1 MTKAELQGVLDA
13 VRSVF
18 PRRMGEYAYDVY
30 GLMDC
35 VESAM
40 ECTLR
45 DIEDYARVSE
55 VVYEQRVN
63 VAEVWDDERDGAW
76 ATLSSPYAK
85 DEHTLCFEGR
95 TVEQLKDLKGRTL
108 SVRVVAECA
117 ADRGV
122 LDEMLGGGKGWRT
135 RGRCGCSTTW

>member
-13 VRSVF
+13 ARPVF
-18 PRRMGEYAYDVY
+18 PRRTGECAYDVY

-76 ATLSSPYAK
+76 ATLSSPYAE

-95 TVEQLKDLKGRTL
+95 TVEQLKDPKGRTL
-108 SVRVVAECA
+108 SVRAVAE
-117 ADRGV
+117 
-122 LDEMLGGGKGWRT
+122 
-135 RGRCGCSTTW
+135 

>member
-1 MTKAELQGVLDA
+1 MVATTKAELQGVLDA

-45 DIEDYARVSE
+45 DIEDYARVS
-55 VVYEQRVN
+55 
-63 VAEVWDDERDGAW
+63 
-76 ATLSSPYAK
+76 
-85 DEHTLCFEGR
+85 
-95 TVEQLKDLKGRTL
+95 
-108 SVRVVAECA
+108 
-117 ADRGV
+117 
-122 LDEMLGGGKGWRT
+122 
-135 RGRCGCSTTW
+135 

>member
-40 ECTLR
+40 KCTLR

-108 SVRVVAECA
+108 SVRVVAE
-117 ADRGV
+117 
-122 LDEMLGGGKGWRT
+122 
-135 RGRCGCSTTW
+135 

>member
-18 PRRMGEYAYDVY
+18 PRRMGEYAYDMS
-30 GLMDC
+30 GSLMDC
-35 VESAM
+35 MERAM
-40 ECTLR
+40 ERTLR
-45 DIEDYARVSE
+45 EVEENARVAE

-85 DEHTLCFEGR
+85 DEHTLCFDGR
-95 TVEQLKDLKGRTL
+95 TVEQLEDLKGRTL
-108 SVRVVAECA
+108 SVKVVA
-117 ADRGV
+117 
-122 LDEMLGGGKGWRT
+122 K
-135 RGRCGCSTTW
+135 

>member
-18 PRRMGEYAYDVY
+18 PRRMGEYAYDVH

-108 SVRVVAECA
+108 SVRVVAE
-117 ADRGV
+117 
-122 LDEMLGGGKGWRT
+122 
-135 RGRCGCSTTW
+135 